1 MSGPDGDSPLGRYAL
16 EEDAGDLKQVRLIG
30 LPLRLLLA
38 AREHHDG
45 LMREFRLMALA
56 EDQPRAPVPTRL
68 VELTEVLG
76 RRYASARQRPD
87 QEIDEALD
95 RGEDVIDLSYEVPA
109 GVAQGAAGLEALMAE
124 ADTFCAAEQLMS
136 LERPPLLQQF
146 AHWYLEQ
153 FVVQVAGEPP
163 TPWDG
168 PRDL

>member
-1 MSGPDGDSPLGRYAL
+1 MNGAEGASPLGRYAP
-16 EEDAGDLKQVRLIG
+16 EDDVSDLRSVHLIG

-45 LMREFRLMALA
+45 LMREFRLLALS
-56 EDQPRAPVPTRL
+56 ENQPSRPVPTRL
-68 VELTEVLG
+68 VELTEILG
-76 RRYASARQRPD
+76 RQYASARARPD
-87 QEIDEALD
+87 QAIDMALD
-95 RGEDVIDLSYEVPA
+95 RGEDTIDLAYQIPA
-109 GVAQGAAGLEALMAE
+109 AAAQQAASLEALMAE
-124 ADTFCAAEQLMS
+124 ADAFCADEQLLS

-153 FVVQVAGEPP
+153 FIVQVAGEPP